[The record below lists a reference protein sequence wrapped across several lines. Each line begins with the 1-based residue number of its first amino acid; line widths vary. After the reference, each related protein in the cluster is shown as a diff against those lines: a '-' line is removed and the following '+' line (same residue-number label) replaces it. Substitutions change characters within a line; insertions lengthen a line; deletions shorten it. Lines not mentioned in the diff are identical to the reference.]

1 MRYAIDISA
10 AGPWGS
16 PHRLAE
22 LAALAEDAGWDGVFL
37 EDYAVYSDG
46 LETYDPW
53 VALAAVAIATER
65 VIIGTMVTPLPRR
78 RPLKVASE
86 AMTVD
91 HLSGGRMILGV
102 GSGDPTAAD
111 LVQAGEEADARTR
124 AAMLD
129 EALDVINALWQ
140 GEPVCH
146 RGTHYVL
153 DGVQLTPKPVQRPRI
168 PIWVGGQYTLRR
180 PRERALRWDG
190 ACLYKALP
198 PEWDDMTA
206 DDVREFR
213 LLASQAGR
221 KGFSIAIGGRQR
233 RDDLDAER
241 EYVASLADAGADWWH
256 EWIHPRTPL
265 ETARKLIAA
274 GPLRAPECSI
284 SPAAAGSRPPGPRS
298 RRRRS

>member
-16 PHRLAE
+16 PRQLAG

-65 VIIGTMVTPLPRR
+65 VSIGTMVTPLPRR

-86 AMTVD
+86 AMSID

-102 GSGDPTAAD
+102 GSGDPIAAD
-111 LVQAGEEADARTR
+111 LVQAGEEADARAR
-124 AAMLD
+124 GEMLD
-129 EALDVINALWQ
+129 EALEVIDALWQ
-140 GEPVCH
+140 GEPVHH
-146 RGTHYVL
+146 RGGHYAL
-153 DGVQLTPKPVQRPRI
+153 DGVKLAPRPVQRPRI
-168 PIWVGGQYTLRR
+168 PVWVGGQYTMRR

-198 PEWDDMTA
+198 PEWDDMTP

-213 LLASQAGR
+213 RLASGAGR
-221 KGFSIAIGGRQR
+221 EGFVIAIGGRQR
-233 RDDLDAER
+233 REDLGTER
-241 EYVASLADAGADWWH
+241 EYVASLADACADWWH
-256 EWIHPRTPL
+256 EWVHPQTPL
-265 ETARKLIAA
+265 DTVRALIAA
-274 GPLRAPECSI
+274 GPLR
-284 SPAAAGSRPPGPRS
+284 PP
-298 RRRRS
+298 